1 MISLTTSFK
10 LKYRIYNKD
19 VNTYTGFDYRLDAKK
34 EIDKLIDK
42 LITKP
47 LMKDSY
53 SISVMRPS
61 LDLIDYIKELNPK
74 VSITITLW
82 LDLEIYQ
89 SVTGLQDYE
98 DAELS
103 ELRMMLEQQISSMH
117 TPFDEK
123 VLPLVKYKATVPII
137 QMIKILKDW
146 EHNESVIL
154 ITKELVEPYC
164 NTANTMYTPQFFQ
177 RYFKLVK
184 YVGSTN
190 TLINKFITELGDDRF
205 AYYAARKFIRELVD
219 AKLETLVKTIY
230 VKNKKK
236 KELGKIATSI
246 LYSVTLEE
254 LLILQMK
261 LENAK
266 HPTLWVLLE
275 RREESDNKSRW
286 S

>member
-1 MISLTTSFK
+1 MISLTTSFSI
-10 LKYRIYNKD
+10 KYRIYNKD
-19 VNTYTGFDYRLDAKK
+19 VNTYTGFDYRLDTKK

-103 ELRMMLEQQISSMH
+103 ELRMMLEQQISSMN

-123 VLPLVKYKATVPII
+123 VLPLVKYKATVPIT

-146 EHNESVIL
+146 EYNESVIL

-164 NTANTMYTPQFFQ
+164 NTSNTMYTPQFFQ

-190 TLINKFITELGDDRF
+190 MLINKFITELGDDRF

-219 AKLETLVKTIY
+219 VKLETLVKTIY
-230 VKNKKK
+230 VNNKKK

-286 S
+286 G